1 LRQAILLLVKG
12 NAPQKHDLVQ
22 YLGSKGIEATASTID
37 LDIPHVRDVCGALVK
52 FAASDWNGSRSIG
65 ELEFGNAGNGG
76 DKEYSG
82 IKEWFRKEGGPAI
95 RSMMKQVWKPPVEEK
110 RESAQAE

>member
-12 NAPQKHDLVQ
+12 NAPAKHDLVQ

-65 ELEFGNAGNGG
+65 ELEFGNSGNDG

-95 RSMMKQVWKPPVEEK
+95 KSMMKQVWTPKQEEK
-110 RESAQAE
+110 RESAPSQ

>member
-52 FAASDWNGSRSIG
+52 FAASDWNGSRTIG
-65 ELEFGNAGNGG
+65 ELEFGNGG
-76 DKEYSG
+76 EKQEYSG
-82 IKEWFRKEGGPAI
+82 IREWFRKEGKPAI
-95 RSMMKQVWKPPVEEK
+95 TKLLKESWHPTQTEEK
-110 RESAQAE
+110 REPAQAE